1 VSTGLTERAGGNAGI
16 VWAAAAAV
24 AGLGTWIIYDA
35 LPGVNWPFW
44 TLASV
49 TGLAAIL
56 RTFGLGVH
64 RIPAAAATTGVIIAT
79 AAAFTADPFM
89 HAMIFLAV
97 TLLLSVTM
105 LLAVDPRLE
114 RISAAFVI
122 TAPFLAGARAIVE
135 SLARAIDAS
144 RIVRSNRARSA
155 LKGLAITAP
164 VILFFALLLAGADPM
179 FAEWRDA
186 AERILSSW
194 AFVPR
199 TIFFVAL
206 LSIVLGTYG
215 FAARG
220 NSSQSDAAMTVA
232 PKGPESVTRWL
243 GATERFILL
252 SSVAALFWIFL
263 AVQVSYLFGNSP
275 ATAGSGVTFAEY
287 ARRGFG
293 ELTVVATSTVLL
305 ILLSERYGQKG
316 HRDGLLRAITLAVIA
331 AVLILLGSAFHRVSL
346 YEAAYGFTTARL
358 YAQVYMLVVAVT
370 LAVLTLEIRREMQ
383 SARVFRRSAAAAL
396 AAFVVMIYW
405 NHEAWIA
412 RENIARFST
421 TGKLDVVYLTRQLSP
436 NAIPAIVA
444 ALPTLPEPIRSQLR
458 SEVRL
463 RYEYSQ
469 QLIERHWFE
478 WNRGRSAARNA
489 LIRIGVATGQRRP
502 PPRTP
507 IVVR

>member
-1 VSTGLTERAGGNAGI
+1 MSTGLTERVGGNAGI

-35 LPGVNWPFW
+35 MPGVNWPFW

-49 TGLAAIL
+49 AGLAAIL
-56 RTFGLGVH
+56 RAFGLGLH
-64 RIPAAAATTGVIIAT
+64 RIPAAAAITGVIIAT

-114 RISAAFVI
+114 RISAVFVI

-194 AFVPR
+194 AFIPR

-220 NSSQSDAAMTVA
+220 RSRLTHSWFSRQ
-232 PKGPESVTRWL
+232 
-243 GATERFILL
+243 
-252 SSVAALFWIFL
+252 
-263 AVQVSYLFGNSP
+263 
-275 ATAGSGVTFAEY
+275 AE
-287 ARRGFG
+287 GF
-293 ELTVVATSTVLL
+293 
-305 ILLSERYGQKG
+305 R
-316 HRDGLLRAITLAVIA
+316 
-331 AVLILLGSAFHRVSL
+331 
-346 YEAAYGFTTARL
+346 
-358 YAQVYMLVVAVT
+358 
-370 LAVLTLEIRREMQ
+370 
-383 SARVFRRSAAAAL
+383 
-396 AAFVVMIYW
+396 
-405 NHEAWIA
+405 
-412 RENIARFST
+412 
-421 TGKLDVVYLTRQLSP
+421 
-436 NAIPAIVA
+436 
-444 ALPTLPEPIRSQLR
+444 
-458 SEVRL
+458 
-463 RYEYSQ
+463 
-469 QLIERHWFE
+469 
-478 WNRGRSAARNA
+478 
-489 LIRIGVATGQRRP
+489 
-502 PPRTP
+502 
-507 IVVR
+507 